1 MIPGFNLL
9 RVANR
14 AIRFQPI
21 AYMRDGG
28 RTTDATGRFV
38 TTRSPAIT
46 LMASVQ
52 AVKRDKYHDMGLDFQ
67 KEYVKVFASLDV
79 IDIGRDESG
88 DQFVFGYKLF
98 QIESETNW
106 YVQDGWASC
115 LCVLIKKLTPQEVA
129 EYERQRLDSDLQIK
143 NLRSTSQS

>member
-1 MIPGFNLL
+1 MIPGINLL

-21 AYMRDGG
+21 AYMRDEG
-28 RTTDATGRFV
+28 RTTDAVGRFI
-38 TTRSPAIT
+38 TKRSQPVT

-67 KEYVKVFASLDV
+67 KEYVKVFASVDV

-88 DQFVFGYKLF
+88 DQFVFGHKLY
-98 QIESETNW
+98 QIESETTW

-115 LCVLIKKLTPQEVA
+115 LCVCIKRLTQQEAA
-129 EYERQRLDSDLQIK
+129 EYERQRIASDIQIK
-143 NLRSTSQS
+143 ALRSAGDS